1 MSRVFNFSPGPAAL
15 PESVLLQAQAELLD
29 YRGTGVSVMEMSHR
43 GKEFLE
49 IAEQTETDFRELLD
63 VPKNYRVFFMQGG
76 ASLQFSMVPLN
87 LLRGKTTADY
97 LNTGNWSKKAIK
109 EAGRLCK
116 VNVVA
121 SSQDSNFAHIPPLDS
136 WNLSDDA
143 AYLHITGNETIGGV
157 EFHEYPRLGDTP
169 LVSDMSSTLM
179 SRPLEVEKFGLIYA
193 GAQKNLGPAGLTIV
207 VVRDELVGHAQEQTP
222 SLLDYQVYAD
232 SDSMFNTPPT
242 FAWYLSGLVFKWIKA
257 QGGLVA
263 MAELNARKAG
273 KLYAA
278 INDSN
283 YFTCPVAEENRS
295 WMNIPFTLADSSL
308 DARFL
313 ELAKERGLVNLK
325 GHRSVGGMRASIYN
339 AVPEA
344 AVDALVEFLH
354 DFEAQQS

>member
-1 MSRVFNFSPGPAAL
+1 MSRAFNFSPGPAAL
-15 PESVLLQAQAELLD
+15 PESVLEQARDELLD
-29 YRGTGVSVMEMSHR
+29 FRGTGLSVMEMSHR
-43 GKEFLE
+43 SKEFLE
-49 IAEQTETDFRELLD
+49 IAEQAETDFRELLSI
-63 VPKNYRVFFMQGG
+63 PANYRVLFMQGG

-87 LLRGKTTADY
+87 LLRDKPSADY
-97 LNTGNWSKKAIK
+97 LNTGSWSRAAIK
-109 EAGRLCK
+109 EARRLCE

-121 SSQDSNFAHIPPLDS
+121 SSEDSNFSHIPALES
-136 WNLSDDA
+136 WKRSSDA

-157 EFHEYPRLGDTP
+157 EFHDYPDTGDTP
-169 LVSDMSSTLM
+169 LVADMSSTLL
-179 SRPLEVEKFGLIYA
+179 SRPLDIKKFGVIYA
-193 GAQKNLGPAGLTIV
+193 GAQKNLGPAGLTMV
-207 VVRDELVGHAQEQTP
+207 VVRDDLIGHALARTP
-222 SLLDYQVYAD
+222 RLLDYQVYAD
-232 SDSMFNTPPT
+232 GDSMSNTPPT

-257 QGGLVA
+257 QGGLDG

-283 YFTCPVAEENRS
+283 FFTCPVAEENRS
-295 WMNIPFTLADSSL
+295 WMNVPFTLADESM

-344 AVDALVEFLH
+344 AVDALVEFLA
-354 DFEAQQS
+354 DFEAQQY

>member
-1 MSRVFNFSPGPAAL
+1 MSRAFNFSPGPAAL
-15 PESVLLQAQAELLD
+15 PESVLQQAQAELLD
-29 YRGTGVSVMEMSHR
+29 YKGTGVSVMEMSHR
-43 GKEFLE
+43 SKEFLE
-49 IAEQTETDFRELLD
+49 IAEQAEADFRELLAI
-63 VPKNYRVFFMQGG
+63 PENYQVFFMQGG

-97 LNTGNWSKKAIK
+97 LNTGNWSKAAIK
-109 EAGRLCK
+109 EASRLCT

-121 SSQDSNFAHIPPLDS
+121 SSQDSNYAHIPAIDS
-136 WNLSDDA
+136 WKLSSNA

-157 EFHEYPRLGDTP
+157 EFHEYPSLGDTP
-169 LVSDMSSTLM
+169 LVSDMSSTLL
-179 SRPLEVEKFGLIYA
+179 SRPLEVEKFGVIYA

-207 VVRDELVGHAQEQTP
+207 IVRDDLIGHAREQTP
-222 SLLDYQVYAD
+222 RLLDYQVYAD
-232 SDSMFNTPPT
+232 GDSMSNTPPT

-257 QGGLVA
+257 QGGLDA

-273 KLYAA
+273 KLYTM
-278 INDSN
+278 IDNSN
-283 YFTCPVAEENRS
+283 YFTCPVAAENRS
-295 WMNIPFTLADSSL
+295 WMNIPFTLADSKL
-308 DARFL
+308 DGRFL
-313 ELAKERGLVNLK
+313 ELAKKRRLVNLK